1 MLNISLIQIQYLI
14 ALDEH
19 RNFIKAAEACFVTQ
33 PTLSMQ
39 MKKLEDELG
48 VLIFDR
54 SKQPIVPTSIG
65 SKIIH
70 QARTIYR
77 ETGQIE
83 NILRDFTGDI
93 SGSLKIGVLPTIAN
107 ALIPKLVREVSENH
121 PDLKLT
127 IKEGLTHEIIE
138 DLEHDRLDVGI
149 VSTPV
154 KHNGLVERNLYNEK
168 FRIYALIKDKDDN
181 ILDVSSSEIFQTMKP
196 GEVFEFKMLASPH
209 ISQDVDYYSCFAF
222 GDDSIMPLTAKQ
234 NDETFTFRYTA
245 NAWFKDAEFTDDGT
259 ELNMYSTN
267 GFQLPVVGSFE
278 FPTNSINEKYEVIL
292 DGEKMA
298 KGASAKDPKIKFTES
313 VETLQSIDEM
323 GNWHLYFEVPE
334 AFQGN
339 VKISGFME
347 NDGTVAVP
355 DEIDLTTLIYYEIEG
370 GEVLDI
376 TAMPKKASL
385 VINMDSTDDGELS
398 LKINDFLV
406 RPFDNGEFIAQ
417 IHSEP
422 GLFSDETETLYITDE
437 FGFEKGL
444 TITIPFK
451 KGTEKI
457 EIFGSYVVPEFGQMV
472 MIVLAVTIIGIVI
485 ISRKTN
491 SFSNLFYTKM

>member
-1 MLNISLIQIQYLI
+1 MRKFAFVIVSL
-14 ALDEH
+14 ALFSVFYPGLADAGMYGEVYIPEHEFVGFYDEDGVYTVFAGVK
-19 RNFIKAAEACFVTQ
+19 NKEYFTIQ
-33 PTLSMQ
+33 PTITLSVTDGNQ
-39 MKKLEDELG
+39 RFEQTHKL
-48 VLIFDR
+48 
-54 SKQPIVPTSIG
+54 
-65 SKIIH
+65 
-70 QARTIYR
+70 AA
-77 ETGQIE
+77 IE
-83 NILRDFTGDI
+83 PD
-93 SGSLKIGVLPTIAN
+93 KMLP
-107 ALIPKLVREVSENH
+107 
-121 PDLKLT
+121 LKLQFPEVTGPSPVLEEPLITYEET
-127 IKEGLTHEIIE
+127 INQYVGGYVLY
-138 DLEHDRLDVGI
+138 DSLDIQDDGSIVGKI
-149 VSTPV
+149 R
-154 KHNGLVERNLYNEK
+154 NGGETTFEK
-168 FRIYALIKDKDDN
+168 FRIYALIKDEDDN
-181 ILDVSSSEIFQTMKP
+181 ILDVSSSEIFHAMKP
-196 GEVFEFKMLASPH
+196 GEVLDFKMLASPH

-222 GDDSIMPLTAKQ
+222 GDDAIMPLTVKQ

-245 NAWFKDAEFTDDGT
+245 NAWFKDAKFTDDGT

-267 GFQLPVVGSFE
+267 GFQLPVIGSFE
-278 FPTNSINEKYEVIL
+278 FPTNSLNEKYEVVL
-292 DGEKMA
+292 DGEKMV
-298 KGASAKDPKIKFTES
+298 KGASAKDPKIKFTET

-347 NDGTVAVP
+347 NDGTAVVP

-376 TAMPKKASL
+376 TAKPKKASL
-385 VINMDSTDDGELS
+385 VINMDTTEDGELS

-422 GLFSDETETLYITDE
+422 GLFNDEVETLYITDE

>member
-1 MLNISLIQIQYLI
+1 MRKLMFVIVSLGLFSVFYPGLADAGMYGEVYIPSHEFVGFY
-14 ALDEH
+14 DEAGVYTVFAGVK
-19 RNFIKAAEACFVTQ
+19 NKEYFTIQ
-33 PTLSMQ
+33 PTITLSVTDGNQ
-39 MKKLEDELG
+39 RFEQTHTL
-48 VLIFDR
+48 
-54 SKQPIVPTSIG
+54 
-65 SKIIH
+65 
-70 QARTIYR
+70 AA
-77 ETGQIE
+77 IE
-83 NILRDFTGDI
+83 PD
-93 SGSLKIGVLPTIAN
+93 KMLP
-107 ALIPKLVREVSENH
+107 
-121 PDLKLT
+121 LKLQFPEVT
-127 IKEGLTHEIIE
+127 GPSPMLEEPIITYKETENRYVGGYVLYDSLEIQDDGSI
-138 DLEHDRLDVGI
+138 VGKI
-149 VSTPV
+149 R
-154 KHNGLVERNLYNEK
+154 NGGETTFEK

-181 ILDVSSSEIFQTMKP
+181 ILDVSSSEIFQVMKP
-196 GEVFEFKMLASPH
+196 GEVLEFKMLASPH
-209 ISQDVDYYSCFAF
+209 ISDNVDYYSCFAF
-222 GDDSIMPLTAKQ
+222 GDDSIMPLTVKQ
-234 NDETFTFRYTA
+234 NDQTFTFRYTA
-245 NAWFKDAEFTDDGT
+245 NAWFKDAEFTEDGT
-259 ELNMYSTN
+259 ELNMYSSN

-298 KGASAKDPKIKFTES
+298 KGASSKDPKIKFTES

-347 NDGTVAVP
+347 NDGTVVVP
-355 DEIDLTTLIYYEIEG
+355 DEIDLTTLIYYEIQG
-370 GEVLDI
+370 GEILDI
-376 TAMPKKASL
+376 TAKPKKASL
-385 VINMDSTDDGELS
+385 VINMDSTDDGKLS

-422 GLFSDETETLYITDE
+422 GLFGDETETLYITDE

-457 EIFGSYVVPEFGQMV
+457 EIFGSYVVPEFGQMA
-472 MIVLAVTIIGIVI
+472 MIVLAGTIVGIVL

-491 SFSNLFYTKM
+491 SFSNLFYTRI

>member
-1 MLNISLIQIQYLI
+1 MRKFAFTIV
-14 ALDEH
+14 ALALFSVFYPGLADAGMYGEVYIPSHEFVGFYDE
-19 RNFIKAAEACFVTQ
+19 NGIYTVFAGIKNKEYFTIQ
-33 PTLSMQ
+33 PTITLSVMDGNQ
-39 MKKLEDELG
+39 RFEQTHKLAAIEPDKMLPLKLQFPEVTGSSPILEEPSITYEETVNKFVG
-48 VLIFDR
+48 GYVLYD
-54 SKQPIVPTSIG
+54 S
-65 SKIIH
+65 
-70 QARTIYR
+70 
-77 ETGQIE
+77 
-83 NILRDFTGDI
+83 LDI
-93 SGSLKIGVLPTIAN
+93 QKDGSLVGKI
-107 ALIPKLVREVSENH
+107 
-121 PDLKLT
+121 
-127 IKEGLTHEIIE
+127 
-138 DLEHDRLDVGI
+138 
-149 VSTPV
+149 
-154 KHNGLVERNLYNEK
+154 RNRGEETFEK
-168 FRIYALIKDKDDN
+168 FRVYALIKDKDDN
-181 ILDVSSSEIFQTMKP
+181 ILDVSSSEIFHEMKP
-196 GEVFEFKMLASPH
+196 GEVFNFKMLASPH

-222 GDDSIMPLTAKQ
+222 GDDAIMPLTVKQ

-298 KGASAKDPKIKFTES
+298 KGASSKDPKVKFTES

-347 NDGTVAVP
+347 NDGTAIVP

-370 GEVLDI
+370 GKVLDI
-376 TAMPKKASL
+376 TAIPKKASL

-422 GLFSDETETLYITDE
+422 GLFGDETETLYITDE

-444 TITIPFK
+444 TITVPFK

-472 MIVLAVTIIGIVI
+472 TIVLAVTIIGIVI
-485 ISRKTN
+485 ISRKTD
-491 SFSNLFYTKM
+491 SFSKLFYSTQLTK

>member
-1 MLNISLIQIQYLI
+1 MRKFAFVIVSL
-14 ALDEH
+14 ALFSVFYPGLADAGMYGEVYIPEHEFVGFYDEDGVYTVFAGVK
-19 RNFIKAAEACFVTQ
+19 NKEYFTIQ
-33 PTLSMQ
+33 PTITLSVMDGNQ
-39 MKKLEDELG
+39 RFEQTHKL
-48 VLIFDR
+48 
-54 SKQPIVPTSIG
+54 
-65 SKIIH
+65 
-70 QARTIYR
+70 AA
-77 ETGQIE
+77 IE
-83 NILRDFTGDI
+83 PD
-93 SGSLKIGVLPTIAN
+93 KMLP
-107 ALIPKLVREVSENH
+107 
-121 PDLKLT
+121 LKLQFPEVTGPSPVLEEPLITYEET
-127 IKEGLTHEIIE
+127 INQYVGGYVLY
-138 DLEHDRLDVGI
+138 DSLDIQDDGSIVGKI
-149 VSTPV
+149 R
-154 KHNGLVERNLYNEK
+154 NGGETTFEK
-168 FRIYALIKDKDDN
+168 FRIYALIKDEDDN
-181 ILDVSSSEIFQTMKP
+181 ILDVSSSEIFHAMKP
-196 GEVFEFKMLASPH
+196 GEVLDFKMLASPH

-222 GDDSIMPLTAKQ
+222 GDDAIMPLTVKQ

-245 NAWFKDAEFTDDGT
+245 NAWFKDAKFTDDGT

-267 GFQLPVVGSFE
+267 GFQLPVIGSFE
-278 FPTNSINEKYEVIL
+278 FPTNSLNEKYEVVL
-292 DGEKMA
+292 DGEKMV
-298 KGASAKDPKIKFTES
+298 KGASAKDPKIKFTET

-347 NDGTVAVP
+347 NDGTAVVP
-355 DEIDLTTLIYYEIEG
+355 DEIDLTTLIYYEIKG

-376 TAMPKKASL
+376 TAKPKKASL
-385 VINMDSTDDGELS
+385 VINMDTTEDGELS

-422 GLFSDETETLYITDE
+422 GLFNDEVETLYITDE

-451 KGTEKI
+451 EGTEKI

>member
-1 MLNISLIQIQYLI
+1 MRKFAFAIVSL
-14 ALDEH
+14 ALFSVFYPGLADAGMYGEVYIPEHEFVGFYDEDGVYTVFAGVK
-19 RNFIKAAEACFVTQ
+19 NKEYFTIQ
-33 PTLSMQ
+33 PTITLSVTDGNQ
-39 MKKLEDELG
+39 RFEQTHKL
-48 VLIFDR
+48 
-54 SKQPIVPTSIG
+54 
-65 SKIIH
+65 
-70 QARTIYR
+70 AA
-77 ETGQIE
+77 IE
-83 NILRDFTGDI
+83 PD
-93 SGSLKIGVLPTIAN
+93 KMLP
-107 ALIPKLVREVSENH
+107 
-121 PDLKLT
+121 LKLQFPEVTGPSPVLEEPLITYEET
-127 IKEGLTHEIIE
+127 INQYVGGYVLY
-138 DLEHDRLDVGI
+138 DSLDIQDDGSIVGKI
-149 VSTPV
+149 R
-154 KHNGLVERNLYNEK
+154 NGGETTFEK
-168 FRIYALIKDKDDN
+168 FRIYALIKDEDDN
-181 ILDVSSSEIFQTMKP
+181 ILDVSSSEIFHAMKP
-196 GEVFEFKMLASPH
+196 GEVLDFKMLASPH

-222 GDDSIMPLTAKQ
+222 GDDAIMPLTVKQ

-245 NAWFKDAEFTDDGT
+245 NAWFKDAKFTDDGT

-267 GFQLPVVGSFE
+267 GFQLPVIGSFE
-278 FPTNSINEKYEVIL
+278 FPTNSLNEKYEVVL
-292 DGEKMA
+292 DGEKMV
-298 KGASAKDPKIKFTES
+298 KGASAKDPKIKFTETA
-313 VETLQSIDEM
+313 ETLQSIDEM

-347 NDGTVAVP
+347 NDGTAVVP
-355 DEIDLTTLIYYEIEG
+355 DEIDLTTLIYYEIKG

-376 TAMPKKASL
+376 TAKPKKASL
-385 VINMDSTDDGELS
+385 VINMDTTEDGELL

-422 GLFSDETETLYITDE
+422 GLFNDEVETLYITDE

-451 KGTEKI
+451 EGTEKI

-472 MIVLAVTIIGIVI
+472 MIVLAATIIGIVI

>member
-1 MLNISLIQIQYLI
+1 MRKLMFAIVSLGLFSVFYPGLAHAGMYGEVYIPDHEFVGFY
-14 ALDEH
+14 DEAGVYTI
-19 RNFIKAAEACFVTQ
+19 FAGIKNKEYFTIQ
-33 PTLSMQ
+33 PTITLSVTDGNQ
-39 MKKLEDELG
+39 RFEQTHTL
-48 VLIFDR
+48 
-54 SKQPIVPTSIG
+54 
-65 SKIIH
+65 
-70 QARTIYR
+70 AA
-77 ETGQIE
+77 IE
-83 NILRDFTGDI
+83 PD
-93 SGSLKIGVLPTIAN
+93 KMLP
-107 ALIPKLVREVSENH
+107 
-121 PDLKLT
+121 LKLQFPEVT
-127 IKEGLTHEIIE
+127 GPSPMLEEPIITYKETENRYVGGYVLYDSLEIQDDGSI
-138 DLEHDRLDVGI
+138 VGKI
-149 VSTPV
+149 R
-154 KHNGLVERNLYNEK
+154 NGGETTFEK

-181 ILDVSSSEIFQTMKP
+181 ILDVSSSEIFQVMKP
-196 GEVFEFKMLASPH
+196 GEVLDFKMLASPH
-209 ISQDVDYYSCFAF
+209 ISENVDYYSCFAF
-222 GDDSIMPLTAKQ
+222 GDDSIMPLTVKQ
-234 NDETFTFRYTA
+234 NDQTFTFRYTA
-245 NAWFKDAEFTDDGT
+245 NAWFKDAEFTEDGT
-259 ELNMYSTN
+259 ELNMYSSN

-298 KGASAKDPKIKFTES
+298 KGASSKDPKIKFTES

-347 NDGTVAVP
+347 NDGTAIVP
-355 DEIDLTTLIYYEIEG
+355 DEIDLTTLIYYEIQG
-370 GEVLDI
+370 GEILDI
-376 TAMPKKASL
+376 TAKPKKASL
-385 VINMDSTDDGELS
+385 VINMDSTDDGKLS

-422 GLFSDETETLYITDE
+422 GLFGDETETLYITDE

-457 EIFGSYVVPEFGQMV
+457 EIFGSYVVPEFGQMA
-472 MIVLAVTIIGIVI
+472 MIVLAGTIVGIVL

-491 SFSNLFYTKM
+491 SFSNLFYTRM

>member
-1 MLNISLIQIQYLI
+1 MRKLMFVIVSLGLFSVFYPGLADAGMYGEVYIPDHEFVGFY
-14 ALDEH
+14 DEAGVYTVFAGVK
-19 RNFIKAAEACFVTQ
+19 NKEYFTIQ
-33 PTLSMQ
+33 PTITLSVTDGNQ
-39 MKKLEDELG
+39 RFEQTHTL
-48 VLIFDR
+48 
-54 SKQPIVPTSIG
+54 
-65 SKIIH
+65 
-70 QARTIYR
+70 AA
-77 ETGQIE
+77 IE
-83 NILRDFTGDI
+83 PD
-93 SGSLKIGVLPTIAN
+93 KMLP
-107 ALIPKLVREVSENH
+107 
-121 PDLKLT
+121 LKLQFPEVT
-127 IKEGLTHEIIE
+127 GPSPMLEEPIITYEETENRYVGGYVLYDSLEIQDDGSI
-138 DLEHDRLDVGI
+138 VGKI
-149 VSTPV
+149 R
-154 KHNGLVERNLYNEK
+154 NGGETTFEK

-181 ILDVSSSEIFQTMKP
+181 ILDVSSSEIFQVMKP
-196 GEVFEFKMLASPH
+196 GEVLDFKMLASPY
-209 ISQDVDYYSCFAF
+209 ISENVDYYSCFAF
-222 GDDSIMPLTAKQ
+222 GDDSIMPLTVKQ
-234 NDETFTFRYTA
+234 NDQTFTFRYTA

-259 ELNMYSTN
+259 ELNMYSSN

-298 KGASAKDPKIKFTES
+298 KGASSKDPKIRFTES

-347 NDGTVAVP
+347 NDGTVVVP

-370 GEVLDI
+370 GEILDI
-376 TAMPKKASL
+376 TAKPKKASL

-417 IHSEP
+417 IHSES
-422 GLFSDETETLYITDE
+422 GLFGDETETLYITDE

-457 EIFGSYVVPEFGQMV
+457 EIFGSYVVPEFGQMA
-472 MIVLAVTIIGIVI
+472 MIVLAGTIVGIVL

-491 SFSNLFYTKM
+491 SFSNLFYTRM

>member
-1 MLNISLIQIQYLI
+1 MFYPGIADAGMYGEVYIPKHEFIGFFDENETYTIFAGVKNKEYFPIIPTVTISIQDGNELIVREYRLAAIMPENMLPMKVQIPEVSTENPIL
-14 ALDEH
+14 LE
-19 RNFIKAAEACFVTQ
+19 
-33 PTLSMQ
+33 PTITYEKTTES
-39 MKKLEDELG
+39 
-48 VLIFDR
+48 
-54 SKQPIVPTSIG
+54 
-65 SKIIH
+65 
-70 QARTIYR
+70 
-77 ETGQIE
+77 
-83 NILRDFTGDI
+83 FTGGYIIYDDSLQI
-93 SGSLKIGVLPTIAN
+93 LDDGSLVGKI
-107 ALIPKLVREVSENH
+107 R
-121 PDLKLT
+121 
-127 IKEGLTHEIIE
+127 
-138 DLEHDRLDVGI
+138 
-149 VSTPV
+149 
-154 KHNGLVERNLYNEK
+154 NGGEETFEK
-168 FRIYALIKDKDDN
+168 FRIYALIKDKDDV
-181 ILDVSSSEIFQTMKP
+181 IIDITASDIYDTMKP
-196 GEVFEFKMLASPH
+196 GEVFDFKLLANPS
-209 ISQDVDYYSCFAF
+209 IANKVDYYSCFAF
-222 GDDSIMPLTAKQ
+222 GDDAIQPLTVKQ
-234 NDETFTFRYTA
+234 NDDTFTFRYTA
-245 NAWFKDAEFTDDGT
+245 NAWFTDAEFSDDGS
-259 ELNMYSTN
+259 ELNMYSLN

-278 FPTNSINEKYEVIL
+278 FPTNSLNEKYDVIL
-292 DGEKMA
+292 DGEKFA
-298 KGASAKDPKIKFTES
+298 KGASSKDPKIRFTES

-472 MIVLAVTIIGIVI
+472 MIVLAVTIVGIVI